1 MIGRDWL
8 LYLSLKSNLIWSAF
22 FISMSVCLSV
32 YLSVCLSVSLSVYL
46 CQSVCLSVCSS
57 VCLYVCLFVSLSVYL
72 SVCLS
77 VYQSISLSV
86 CLPVCLFVYCHW
98 FLSSQVTEH
107 LQTALVDASKDVS
120 VITFHSFENVGQ
132 QPIFTHVSK

>member
-46 CQSVCLSVCSS
+46 SVHLSVCMS
-57 VCLYVCLFVSLSVYL
+57 VCLSVYL